1 MSTTLLGRIYIRYEK
16 LYNMAKSLDKQKNKN
31 NKTKPANLMKK
42 EYLESLE
49 QLKNDIKENKKV

>member
-1 MSTTLLGRIYIRYEK
+1 
-16 LYNMAKSLDKQKNKN
+16 MAKSLDKQKNKN